1 MMDTPDGGGD
11 VLDYNRR
18 AWDRQVERG
27 NRWTVPVGP
36 DEIARARR
44 GD

>member
-1 MMDTPDGGGD
+1 MD
-11 VLDYNRR
+11 VREFNQR

-36 DEIARARR
+36 DVIADARAGRWQVC
-44 GD
+44 